1 MLHKVL
7 KIGNSYGVTFPN
19 EFVKRN
25 KIKVGS
31 QVSSDGSN
39 GSITFS
45 TKLPKKTNYQVME
58 DKDFLDLLKEVED
71 RYGNVLQD
79 LAHLE

>member
-7 KIGNSYGVTFPN
+7 KIGNSYGVTFPK
-19 EFVKRN
+19 EFVQRN
-25 KIKVGS
+25 KIRAGAE
-31 QVSSDGSN
+31 VSSDGSN

-45 TKLPKKTNYQVME
+45 TKIPKTTHYETMS
-58 DKDFLDLLKEVED
+58 DKEFFDLVKEVET
-71 RYGNVLQD
+71 RYGDVLEE